1 MSKITPEEFQE
12 WREGR
17 LEDIGRAEDEVG
29 HMNLSF
35 NVELVPVKL
44 KSTPLVSYMG
54 EPKTVRPQENL
65 ETDLL

>member
-54 EPKTVRPQENL
+54 EP
-65 ETDLL
+65 